1 MCKSVLIPNHACLF
15 LTMKFKWDNKVV
27 LVTGSCRGL
36 GLEIAKRLL
45 DLNARVVFHS
55 KYTPLPNDS
64 SIIQAFETNQAI
76 YLQADLRNAMEVE
89 RLIAAASDKFE
100 RLDVVINN
108 AGISAFGSMEQVELS
123 IFQEVLDTNLLGSV
137 HISKAAIPALKK
149 TNGSILYV
157 SSLAGLFG
165 VPRYISYSMSKAAL
179 RQLRDGLAL
188 ELHDTGV
195 HVGLVY
201 LGFVDNDAAKYALDS
216 VGNKLA
222 IPQRNKLLSISKR
235 YASKSI
241 LTSVEKRKSVSY
253 IPLSGKLF
261 SVITF
266 LFSGVLSMLLRGR

>member
-1 MCKSVLIPNHACLF
+1 M
-15 LTMKFKWDNKVV
+15 

-36 GLEIAKRLL
+36 GLEIAKQLL

-55 KYTPLPNDS
+55 RETPLPNDP
-64 SIIQAFETNQAI
+64 SINNAFVSNRAI
-76 YLQADLRNAMEVE
+76 YLQADIRNAMEVE
-89 RLIAAASDKFE
+89 RLVSLTIDKFE

-137 HISKAAIPALKK
+137 HISKAALPALKK

-165 VPRYISYSMSKAAL
+165 VPRYISYSVSKAAL

-188 ELHDTGV
+188 ELHNTGV

-201 LGFVDNDAAKYALDS
+201 LGFVENDAAKYALDS

-222 IPQRNKLLSISKR
+222 IPQRNKWLSISKR

-241 LTSVEKRKSVSY
+241 LACVEKRKSVSY
-253 IPLSGKLF
+253 SPLSGKLF
-261 SVITF
+261 SVIIF
-266 LFSGVLSMLLRGR
+266 LFSSVLSILFRGR

>member
-1 MCKSVLIPNHACLF
+1 MQ
-15 LTMKFKWDNKVV
+15 FKWDNKVV
-27 LVTGSCRGL
+27 LVTGSCRGI
-36 GLEIAKRLL
+36 GVEIAKQLL
-45 DLNARVVFHS
+45 DMNARVVFHS
-55 KYTPLPNDS
+55 KHTPLPVDP
-64 SIIQAFETNQAI
+64 SIIEAFTFNRAI
-76 YLQADLRNAMEVE
+76 FLQADLRNASEVE
-89 RLIAAASDKFE
+89 QVIAAAIDKFE

-108 AGISAFGSMEQVELS
+108 AGISAFGSMEQIELS
-123 IFQEVLDTNLLGSV
+123 IFREVLDTNLLGSV

-149 TNGSILYV
+149 TKGSILYV

-201 LGFVDNDAAKYALDS
+201 LGFVDNDTAKYALDS

-266 LFSGVLSMLLRGR
+266 LFSGALSMLLRGR

>member
-1 MCKSVLIPNHACLF
+1 MQ
-15 LTMKFKWDNKVV
+15 FKWDNKVV
-27 LVTGSCRGL
+27 LVTGSCRGI
-36 GLEIAKRLL
+36 GVEIAKQLL
-45 DLNARVVFHS
+45 DMNARVVFHS
-55 KYTPLPNDS
+55 KHTPLPVDP
-64 SIIQAFETNQAI
+64 SIIEAFTFNRAI
-76 YLQADLRNAMEVE
+76 FLQADLRNASEVE
-89 RLIAAASDKFE
+89 QVIAAAIDKFE

-108 AGISAFGSMEQVELS
+108 AGISAFGSMEQIELS
-123 IFQEVLDTNLLGSV
+123 IFREVLDTNLLGSV

-149 TNGSILYV
+149 TKGSILYV